1 MSFTWGKLLLR
12 FISSLDSPKASDN
25 LIPLSDNNNNN
36 QRSSSSSFLD
46 SVWIT
51 LISSKGILSLI
62 SFSIEGRYA
71 LEKGLVKDQ
80 KGRKELAATIGKEIA
95 KRLIEKG
102 IKDVAFDKGG
112 YKYHGLIKILAD
124 SAREEGL
131 NF

>member
-1 MSFTWGKLLLR
+1 MKDKRTKRIRTKLKKV
-12 FISSLDSPKASDN
+12 SSRN
-25 LIPLSDNNNNN
+25 RLSIFRSNNHIYA
-36 QRSSSSSFLD
+36 QAID
-46 SVWIT
+46 D
-51 LISSKGILSLI
+51 SKGITLASA
-62 SFSIEGRYA
+62 ST
-71 LEKGLVKDQ
+71 LEKELVKDQ
-80 KGRKELAATIGKEIA
+80 KERKELAAIIGKVIA

>member
-1 MSFTWGKLLLR
+1 MIDKRTQRIRTKLKKV
-12 FISSLDSPKASDN
+12 SSRN
-25 LIPLSDNNNNN
+25 RLSVFRSNNHIYA
-36 QRSSSSSFLD
+36 QAID
-46 SVWIT
+46 D
-51 LISSKGILSLI
+51 SKGITIASA
-62 SFSIEGRYA
+62 ST
-71 LEKGLVKDQ
+71 LEKELVKDQ
-80 KGRKELAATIGKEIA
+80 KERKELAATIGKEIA

>member
-1 MSFTWGKLLLR
+1 MTNKRTKRIRTKLKKVSSRNRLSVFRSNNHIYAQAFDDTKGITLASA
-12 FISSLDSPKASDN
+12 SSL
-25 LIPLSDNNNNN
+25 
-36 QRSSSSSFLD
+36 
-46 SVWIT
+46 
-51 LISSKGILSLI
+51 
-62 SFSIEGRYA
+62 
-71 LEKGLVKDQ
+71 EKELVKNQ
-80 KGRKELAATIGKEIA
+80 KDRKELAATIGKEIA

>member
-1 MSFTWGKLLLR
+1 MIDKRTQRIRTKLKKV
-12 FISSLDSPKASDN
+12 SSRN
-25 LIPLSDNNNNN
+25 RLSVFRSNNHIYV
-36 QRSSSSSFLD
+36 QAID
-46 SVWIT
+46 D
-51 LISSKGILSLI
+51 SKGITLASA
-62 SFSIEGRYA
+62 ST
-71 LEKGLVKDQ
+71 LEKELVKDH
-80 KGRKELAATIGKEIA
+80 KWRKDLAATIGKEIA

>member
-1 MSFTWGKLLLR
+1 MSKLESRNRRLLKTR
-12 FISSLDSPKASDN
+12 YNIKASGRKRLTVHRTLKHISVQ
-25 LIPLSDNNNNN
+25 LIDDVNHKVLASA
-36 QRSSSSSFLD
+36 S
-46 SVWIT
+46 T
-51 LISSKGILSLI
+51 
-62 SFSIEGRYA
+62 
-71 LEKGLVKDQ
+71 LEKELVKDQ

>member
-1 MSFTWGKLLLR
+1 MTDKRTKRIRTKLKKVSKR
-12 FISSLDSPKASDN
+12 SR
-25 LIPLSDNNNNN
+25 LSVFRSNNHIYA
-36 QRSSSSSFLD
+36 QAID
-46 SVWIT
+46 D
-51 LISSKGILSLI
+51 SKGITLASA
-62 SFSIEGRYA
+62 STM
-71 LEKGLVKDQ
+71 EKKLVKDQ
-80 KGRKELAATIGKEIA
+80 NGRKELAATIGKTIA

>member
-1 MSFTWGKLLLR
+1 MTDKRTKRIRTKLKKV
-12 FISSLDSPKASDN
+12 SSRN
-25 LIPLSDNNNNN
+25 RLSVFRSNNHIYA
-36 QRSSSSSFLD
+36 QAID
-46 SVWIT
+46 D
-51 LISSKGILSLI
+51 SKGITLASA
-62 SFSIEGRYA
+62 ST
-71 LEKGLVKDQ
+71 LEKELVKDQ
-80 KGRKELAATIGKEIA
+80 KERKELAAIIGKVIA

>member
-1 MSFTWGKLLLR
+1 MIDKRTKRIRTKLKKV
-12 FISSLDSPKASDN
+12 SSRN
-25 LIPLSDNNNNN
+25 RLSVFRSNNHIYA
-36 QRSSSSSFLD
+36 QAID
-46 SVWIT
+46 D
-51 LISSKGILSLI
+51 SKGITLASA
-62 SFSIEGRYA
+62 ST
-71 LEKGLVKDQ
+71 LEKELVKDQ
-80 KGRKELAATIGKEIA
+80 KERKELAAIIGKVIA

>member
-1 MSFTWGKLLLR
+1 MTDKRTKRIRTKLKKVSIR
-12 FISSLDSPKASDN
+12 SR
-25 LIPLSDNNNNN
+25 LSVFRSNNHIYV
-36 QRSSSSSFLD
+36 QVID
-46 SVWIT
+46 D
-51 LISSKGILSLI
+51 SKGVTLASA
-62 SFSIEGRYA
+62 ST
-71 LEKGLVKDQ
+71 LEKELVKDQ
-80 KGRKELAATIGKEIA
+80 NGRKESAAIIGKAIA

>member
-1 MSFTWGKLLLR
+1 MINKRTKRIRTKLKKV
-12 FISSLDSPKASDN
+12 SSRN
-25 LIPLSDNNNNN
+25 RLSVFRSNNHIYA
-36 QRSSSSSFLD
+36 QAID
-46 SVWIT
+46 D
-51 LISSKGILSLI
+51 SKGITLASA
-62 SFSIEGRYA
+62 ST
-71 LEKGLVKDQ
+71 LE
-80 KGRKELAATIGKEIA
+80 KELAATIGKEIA

>member
-1 MSFTWGKLLLR
+1 MIDKRTKRIRTKLKKV
-12 FISSLDSPKASDN
+12 SSRN
-25 LIPLSDNNNNN
+25 RLSVFRSNNHIYA
-36 QRSSSSSFLD
+36 QAID
-46 SVWIT
+46 D
-51 LISSKGILSLI
+51 SKGITLASA
-62 SFSIEGRYA
+62 ST
-71 LEKGLVKDQ
+71 LEKELVKNQ
-80 KGRKELAATIGKEIA
+80 KSRKELAAAIGKEIA